1 MERKCDE
8 WTIRAWI
15 NRSSSVIFFA
25 PHFLLKNRISKEQG
39 KCARENKRSE
49 TKLFHFHSLF
59 SLHLYFPSCFYFVRS
74 PPETDESLKEIWKK
88 NNPRANEIRG
98 SCEGRENSS
107 RRYFVLSSLSR
118 DIRLLRFWYPQH
130 RDAVTRSVKAK
141 HGAACNP
148 RTLDFIFSIA
158 NGTTGSTITLWN
170 YSYNDARAIF
180 IGRTKGGGRK

>member
-1 MERKCDE
+1 MHEK
-8 WTIRAWI
+8 I
-15 NRSSSVIFFA
+15 NDLERSSSIFPTFFTPSIFPILFLFRPIPSWNWWVIER
-25 PHFLLKNRISKEQG
+25 NM
-39 KCARENKRSE
+39 
-49 TKLFHFHSLF
+49 
-59 SLHLYFPSCFYFVRS
+59 
-74 PPETDESLKEIWKK
+74 KK